1 MLLVLWK
8 LASAWSIEGSGHSR
22 HHRTCCI
29 LLKLSDSEQQY
40 WGNNGQRRKPPP
52 KNVIRTVQLFW
63 LFLPSLYFD
72 VNGWEWICV
81 TSVLTKRDNKCF
93 TLTAAHKRIHWWGHN
108 SFVYPCKEE
117 GYKSDTA
124 DGEEGMIPQ
133 WRKERDLQK
142 YINKTKQH

>member
-1 MLLVLWK
+1 MLPVLWK
-8 LASAWSIEGSGHSR
+8 LALAWNTEGFGHSR

-40 WGNNGQRRKPPP
+40 WGNNGQRRKPQ
-52 KNVIRTVQLFW
+52 KKRYKRGATVLTF
-63 LFLPSLYFD
+63 SLYFD

-81 TSVLTKRDNKCF
+81 ISVLTKCDNKCF

-142 YINKTKQH
+142 YTNKTKH